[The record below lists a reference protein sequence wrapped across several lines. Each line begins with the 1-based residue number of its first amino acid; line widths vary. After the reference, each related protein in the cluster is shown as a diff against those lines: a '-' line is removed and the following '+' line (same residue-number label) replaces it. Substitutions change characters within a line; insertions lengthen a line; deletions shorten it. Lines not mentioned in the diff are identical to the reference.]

1 MLNSASY
8 GPQLERQL
16 PYKSWLGISGPDSH
30 LTPKKW
36 ALQKMEVPLKSQK
49 LACTRVNLL
58 TDIAKD
64 CPGTQLNGGSLEIVE
79 NFCYLGDTLE
89 QRGY

>member
-1 MLNSASY
+1 
-8 GPQLERQL
+8 
-16 PYKSWLGISGPDSH
+16 
-30 LTPKKW
+30 
-36 ALQKMEVPLKSQK
+36 MEVPLKSQK

-79 NFCYLGDTLE
+79 NFCYLGDALE
-89 QRGY
+89 